1 MLVGLVG
8 KPSCGKSTFFKAATL
23 MDVLIAAY
31 PFATIKPNTGVGYV
45 RVKCLC
51 KDFNTRCNPR
61 TGNCNGETRFVP
73 VELMD
78 VAGLIEGAS
87 EGKGLGNQFL
97 NDLSRA
103 NAFIHI
109 VDISATTDAEGK
121 ECTPDKGNPVKDIA
135 MLENE
140 LDLWYLGILNKV
152 WGPLVRKLAIEK
164 TDLAKAIAK
173 QFSGLDVNEDDVKI
187 AIRKLNLNPEK
198 ATTWSAQDLR
208 NFAHEI
214 RHMTK
219 PMIIA
224 ANKIDKPGAKEWYDK
239 LKAEFPHL
247 LIIPCSADSELSLRQ
262 AAKAG
267 MIDYTPGN
275 RDFKMNEEKLNDKQ
289 KAALKL
295 IKENI
300 LDKFNEGTG
309 VQAILDATVFSLLNY
324 IAVFPAGATK
334 LADSKGNVL
343 PDCFL
348 VPRGTTAL
356 QFAFKLHTDLG
367 KNFVKAI
374 NAKTKQAIG
383 KDHVLEHRDGVEII
397 TR

>member
-1 MLVGLVG
+1 MLIGLVG
-8 KPSCGKSTFFKAATL
+8 KPSAGKSTFFKAATL

-51 KDFNTRCNPR
+51 KDLNVKCNPR

-103 NAFIHI
+103 DAFIHI
-109 VDISATTDAEGK
+109 VDISGTTDAEGK
-121 ECTPDKGNPVKDIA
+121 DGKGDPLKDIE

-140 LDLWYLGILNKV
+140 LDLWYLGLLKKV
-152 WGPLVRKLAIEK
+152 WRVFSRTLQVEK
-164 TDLAKAIAK
+164 KELSKAVAK
-173 QFSGLDVNEDDVKI
+173 QFTGLNIKEEHVQRALKVLKFDEGRPEDWTDVQLK
-187 AIRKLNLNPEK
+187 K
-198 ATTWSAQDLR
+198 
-208 NFAHEI
+208 FAHEL
-214 RHMTK
+214 RHLTK

-224 ANKIDKPGAKEWYDK
+224 ANKIDKSSGKENFQKIKDF
-239 LKAEFPHL
+239 FPNL
-247 LIIPCSADSELSLRQ
+247 RVVPCSADSELSLRQ

-267 MIDYTPGN
+267 MITYIPGDK
-275 RDFKMNEEKLNDKQ
+275 DFKIQEEKVNEKQ
-289 KAALKL
+289 KQALDS
-295 IKENI
+295 IKENV
-300 LDKFNEGTG
+300 LSKYSDGTG
-309 VQAILDATVFSLLNY
+309 VQSILDDTVFTLLQH
-324 IAVFPAGATK
+324 IAVFPAGVHK
-334 LADSKGNVL
+334 LADSEGRVL

-348 VPRGTTAL
+348 VPDGTTAL
-356 QFAFKLHTDLG
+356 DFAFKIHSDLG
-367 KNFVKAI
+367 DNFIKALD
-374 NAKTKQAIG
+374 ARTKQTVG
-383 KDHVLEHRDGVEII
+383 KEHILKHRDGIEIV

>member
-1 MLVGLVG
+1 MLIGLVG

-51 KDFNTRCNPR
+51 RDLGVKCNPR

-103 NAFIHI
+103 DAFIHI
-109 VDISATTDAEGK
+109 IDISGTTDAEGK
-121 ECTPDKGNPVKDIA
+121 EGKGDPLQDIE

-140 LDLWYLGILNKV
+140 LDLWYLSLLKKV
-152 WGPLVRKLAIEK
+152 WRVFARTLQVEK
-164 TDLAKAIAK
+164 KDLKKAIAK
-173 QFSGLDVNEDDVKI
+173 QFTGLNIQEEHVQRALKTLKFDEEK
-187 AIRKLNLNPEK
+187 PEEWTDEQLK
-198 ATTWSAQDLR
+198 K
-208 NFAHEI
+208 FAHEL

-224 ANKIDKPGAKEWYDK
+224 ANKIDKPQGKENFERIR
-239 LKAEFPHL
+239 AEYPSL
-247 LIIPCSADSELSLRQ
+247 WIIPCSSDSELSLRQ

-267 MIDYTPGN
+267 MIDYTPGEK
-275 RDFKMNEEKLNDKQ
+275 DFKIHEDKVNEKQ
-289 KAALKL
+289 KQALES
-295 IKENI
+295 IKNNV
-300 LDKFNEGTG
+300 LDQYAEGTG
-309 VQAILDATVFSLLNY
+309 VQSILDATVFSLLKH
-324 IAVFPAGATK
+324 IAVFPAGVHK
-334 LADSKGNVL
+334 LTDSEGRVL

-348 VPRGTTAL
+348 VPEGTTAL
-356 QFAFKLHTDLG
+356 DFAFKIHSDLG
-367 KNFVKAI
+367 NNFIKALD
-374 NAKTKQAIG
+374 ARTKLSVG
-383 KDHVLEHRDGVEII
+383 KDHVLKHRDGIEIV

>member
-1 MLVGLVG
+1 MLIGLVG

-45 RVKCLC
+45 RVPCIC
-51 KDFNTRCNPR
+51 KDFNTKCNPR
-61 TGNCNGETRFVP
+61 TGSCNGELRFVP

-103 NAFIHI
+103 DAFIHI
-109 VDISATTDAEGK
+109 VDVSATTDAEGK
-121 ECTPDKGNPVKDIA
+121 ECTPDKGNPVKDIQ

-140 LDLWYLGILNKV
+140 LDLWYLGILNKA
-152 WGPLVRKLAIEK
+152 WGPLVRKMVIEK
-164 TDLAKAIAK
+164 TDLVKSIAK
-173 QFSGLDVNEDDVKI
+173 QFSGLNVTEDDVKV
-187 AIRKLNLNPEK
+187 AIRKLNLDPEK
-198 ATTWSAQDLR
+198 ASSWTADSLKQ
-208 NFAHEI
+208 FAHEI
-214 RHMTK
+214 RHLTK

-224 ANKIDKPGAKEWYDK
+224 ANKIDKQSGIEWYEK
-239 LKAEFPHL
+239 IRKEFPNL

-262 AAKAG
+262 ASKAG
-267 MIDYTPGN
+267 MIEYVPGQK
-275 RDFKMNEEKLNDKQ
+275 DFKLHEDKLNDKQ
-289 KAALKL
+289 KQALKS

-300 LDKFNEGTG
+300 LDKFEFGTG
-309 VQAILDATVFSLLNY
+309 VQEILDATVFRLLKY
-324 IAVFPAGATK
+324 IAVFPAGAHK
-334 LADSKGNVL
+334 LADSKGNIL

-348 VPRGTTAL
+348 VPSGTTAL

-367 KNFVKAI
+367 NNFVKAI
-374 NAKTKQAIG
+374 DARTKQAVG
-383 KDHVLEHRDGVEII
+383 KDHPLKHRDGIEII